1 MLTYLVTEKRIV
13 GEVRE
18 VYVKTSDYD
27 LELLFEPQSPGSR
40 RKLDAILAHQSSV
53 NTINTSMAFP
63 RNGTSNTS
71 ALEKV
76 YTLTLMIKSILI
88 ETSVFNQF

>member
-1 MLTYLVTEKRIV
+1 MLTYLVIEIRII

-18 VYVKTSDYD
+18 VYIKISDYVARITF
-27 LELLFEPQSPGSR
+27 LTPIPRLWAYAGRYFG
-40 RKLDAILAHQSSV
+40 
-53 NTINTSMAFP
+53 TSEQCHYYKHC
-63 RNGTSNTS
+63 NGTSNTP

-88 ETSVFNQF
+88 QTSAFNQF